1 MYKGRY
7 KREAVAVKEFLT
19 SAQAEHTGDTL
30 DDQRSHIEDDDVI
43 RQEEALFLFRYTNS
57 ALMWQWAHCHD
68 GTRIVL

>member
-30 DDQRSHIEDDDVI
+30 DDHHTNQSEDDDVI
-43 RQEEALFLFRYTNS
+43 RQEEALFLFRYVGGVS
-57 ALMWQWAHCHD
+57 GQALSFLREMAEH
-68 GTRIVL
+68 